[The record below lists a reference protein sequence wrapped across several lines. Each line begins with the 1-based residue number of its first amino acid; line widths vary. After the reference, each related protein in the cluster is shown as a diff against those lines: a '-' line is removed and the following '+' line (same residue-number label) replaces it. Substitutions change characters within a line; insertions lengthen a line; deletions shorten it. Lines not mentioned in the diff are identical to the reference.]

1 MRSSQ
6 IDRALYGPSLFEV
19 TFGAVLSVLLGVVL
33 ATAFMVLK
41 PVLVVKELP
50 KEDDRVQGSVYF
62 VQGSTD
68 ASRSRQ
74 WMRKRQMLMEGTPG
88 EIAFSEEELNSWLSS
103 GAPKKDKKPAKA
115 APKPAAPGK
124 PGAAKPAE
132 AETPEDL
139 LVLETPNVRIRD
151 SIFQVG
157 VPGSLNLFSFSLP
170 VVLQSQGSFEK
181 VNEVWT
187 FKPSTFYL
195 GSMPLHRIP
204 GFTDQVVK
212 RLMSSSLVPEDALAS
227 WKRVSEVT
235 VEGKALK
242 ITIPAAAA
250 VPNPTPAPAPAV
262 PEPTPAP
269 TSAPTTTSP

>member
-19 TFGAVLSVLLGVVL
+19 TLGAVLSVLLGVIL

-50 KEDDRVQGSVYF
+50 KEDDRVQGAVYF

-74 WMRKRQMLMEGTPG
+74 WIRKRQMLMEGTPG

-103 GAPKKDKKPAKA
+103 GAPKKDKKPAVKA
-115 APKPAAPGK
+115 APKPATPGK

-132 AETPEDL
+132 PDTPEDL

-151 SIFQVG
+151 SIFQIG

-170 VVLQSQGSFEK
+170 VVLQSQGNFEK
-181 VNEVWT
+181 VNDVWT
-187 FKPSTFYL
+187 FKPNTFYL

-212 RLMSSSLVPEDALAS
+212 RLMSSSLVPEDTLAS
-227 WKRVSEVT
+227 WKRVSEVA
-235 VEGKALK
+235 VDGKVLK
-242 ITIPAAAA
+242 ITIPAAAS
-250 VPNPTPAPAPAV
+250 TPAPAPAV
-262 PEPTPAP
+262 PEPAATG
-269 TSAPTTTSP
+269 T